1 MESGPD
7 RIVPLEDLGDEALAE
22 GERDVR
28 GWEVM
33 AADGTRIGEVDRLL
47 VDADARRI
55 RYLEVDVARHLSPG
69 AEERRVLIPMR
80 HARLSPGG
88 DTVVVERLRG
98 EDIRNLP
105 PYKDGPISREYD
117 VELEDPVG
125 DRFRARP
132 VEQQGFLGP
141 HVDVDP
147 DAAR

>member
-1 MESGPD
+1 MADESG
-7 RIVPLEDLGDEALAE
+7 RIVPLDQLGADDLAE

-33 AADGTRIGEVDRLL
+33 AADGTRIGQVERML
-47 VDADARRI
+47 VDAEARRV

-69 AEERRVLIPMR
+69 AEERHVLIPMAG
-80 HARLSPGG
+80 ARLSAEG

-105 PYKDGPISREYD
+105 PYKDGLVSRQYD
-117 VELEDPVG
+117 VELEDPVS

-132 VEQQGFLGP
+132 VEEQGFLGP
-141 HVDVDP
+141 QVDVDP
-147 DAAR
+147 DADR